1 MKTIFRKILGL
12 VLMAFPFFLFATLL
26 GMMTNQGML
35 VGIII
40 LVAVSLFVI
49 LVVSL
54 FFLLITLVEIGHILW
69 KGESL

>member
-1 MKTIFRKILGL
+1 MKTIFRKTFGL
-12 VLMAFPFFLFATLL
+12 ALMAFPFFLIATLF

-35 VGIII
+35 AGIII
-40 LVAVSLFVI
+40 LSAGILSVI

-54 FFLLITLVEIGHILW
+54 IRLLITLVEIGCILW